1 MTKTIKTF
9 SYVYSEETAEMFN
22 SNEIFIKIIK
32 KSEIFANINQKTDI
46 FDIFQEICVPKC
58 ECENN
63 LALIF
68 LLLSLI

>member
-1 MTKTIKTF
+1 MTKTIKTQ
-9 SYVYSEETAEMFN
+9 SYVYNTATGEKFN

-32 KSEIFANINQKTDI
+32 KPEIFANINSKTDI
-46 FDIFQEICVPKC
+46 FDIFQEICVPRC

-63 LALIF
+63 LTLIF